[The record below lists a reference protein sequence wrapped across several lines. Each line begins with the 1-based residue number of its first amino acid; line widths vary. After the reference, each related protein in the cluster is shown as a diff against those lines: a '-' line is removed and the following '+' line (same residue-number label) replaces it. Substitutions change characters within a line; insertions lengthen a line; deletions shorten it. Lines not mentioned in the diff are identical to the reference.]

1 MRLRIA
7 QTMSSTQELD
17 SNMPLPPA
25 QMLAR
30 WRLVLGEDAEA
41 QGIGTGNDEQFDRI
55 EKLIGFLFQPG
66 DAAGGQDGKRP
77 PRDRQGGQGGSQLT
91 VPDWV
96 DQVRELFPHQV
107 KEVME
112 RELINRRGIRELM
125 EKPDLLEKI
134 EPNLDLVKTLLTHKD
149 LMNEKTR
156 GLARKII
163 EKVVEELKKKM
174 KLQVEA
180 ALTGAIRR
188 DRHSPRKVFRNLD
201 LKTTLRRNLK
211 NFDAG
216 TGKLL
221 VDRLFFYAAER
232 KNRPWHVIV
241 VVDQSGSMLESAI
254 FSTVMA
260 SIFHALPSLRT
271 SLVLFDTQ
279 VVDLSDQV
287 GQPVDVL
294 LSVQLGG
301 GTDITQALQYAGQLV
316 REPKRT
322 IVVLITDFYEG
333 RNELDL
339 VQQVRDMSEAGIR
352 MIGLGALGYDA
363 RPAYNK
369 PTAGKLRK
377 QGMDILVC
385 TPEKLA
391 ECMAQIIRG

>member
-1 MRLRIA
+1 
-7 QTMSSTQELD
+7 
-17 SNMPLPPA
+17 MPLLLA
-25 QMLAR
+25 QILAR
-30 WRLVLGEDAEA
+30 WRLILGEDAEC
-41 QGIGTGNDEQFDRI
+41 QGIGTGNDEQYDRI
-55 EKLIGFLFQPG
+55 EKLIGFLFKPADG
-66 DAAGGQDGKRP
+66 EDGQDGKRP
-77 PRDRQGGQGGSQLT
+77 PKDRQGGQGASQLT
-91 VPDWV
+91 VPEWV

-125 EKPDLLEKI
+125 EKPELLEKI

-156 GLARKII
+156 VLARKII

-180 ALTGAIRR
+180 AITGAIRR

-211 NFDAG
+211 NFDAE

-260 SIFHALPSLRT
+260 SIFYELPSLRT
-271 SLVLFDTQ
+271 SLILFDTQ
-279 VVDLSDQV
+279 VVDLSQQV

-301 GTDITQALQYAGQLV
+301 GTDITQALQYAVQLV

-333 RNELDL
+333 RNEMDL
-339 VQQVRDMSEAGIR
+339 VNQVREMSEAGIR

-369 PTAGKLRK
+369 QTAGKLRK

>member
-1 MRLRIA
+1 MGFVI
-7 QTMSSTQELD
+7 
-17 SNMPLPPA
+17 MPNTKP

-30 WRLVLGEDAEA
+30 WRLVLGEDAEC
-41 QGIGTGNDEQFDRI
+41 QGITTGGDDSFNRI
-55 EKLIGFLFQPG
+55 EKLIGFLFKPG
-66 DAAGGQDGKRP
+66 DGEGHGGGKRP
-77 PRDRQGGQGGSQLT
+77 LKDRQGGQGDAQLT

-96 DQVRELFPHQV
+96 DQVKELFPHQV

-112 RELINRRGIRELM
+112 RELINRRGIRDLL
-125 EKPDLLEKI
+125 EKPELLEKI
-134 EPNLDLVKTLLTHKD
+134 EPNLELVKTLLTHKD

-156 GLARKII
+156 VLARKII
-163 EKVVEELKKKM
+163 EQVVQQLKQKM
-174 KLQVEA
+174 KLQVEPA
-180 ALTGAIRR
+180 ITGAIRR

-211 NFDAG
+211 NFDSEI
-216 TGKLL
+216 GKLL
-221 VDRLFFYAAER
+221 VDRLFFHAAER

-260 SIFHALPSLRT
+260 SIFYELPSLRT

-301 GTDITQALQYAGQLV
+301 GTDITMALQYAVQLV
-316 REPKRT
+316 REPRRT

-333 RNELDL
+333 RSEQDL
-339 VQQVRDMSEAGIR
+339 VNQVREMADAGIR

-363 RPAYNK
+363 RPSYNK
-369 PTAGKLRK
+369 QTAGKLRK

>member
-1 MRLRIA
+1 
-7 QTMSSTQELD
+7 
-17 SNMPLPPA
+17 
-25 QMLAR
+25 MLAR

-41 QGIGTGNDEQFDRI
+41 QGIGTGGDEQFDRI
-55 EKLIGFLFQPG
+55 EKLIGFLFKPAG
-66 DAAGGQDGKRP
+66 DDDSHGGRRP
-77 PRDRQGGQGGSQLT
+77 PKDRQGGSGGSQLT
-91 VPDWV
+91 VPEWV
-96 DQVRELFPHQV
+96 DQVKELFPNQV

-125 EKPDLLEKI
+125 EKPELLEKI

-156 GLARKII
+156 VLARKII
-163 EKVVEELKKKM
+163 EKVVAELKQKM
-174 KLQVEA
+174 KLQVEPA
-180 ALTGAIRR
+180 ITGAIRR

-211 NFDAG
+211 NFDAAS
-216 TGKLL
+216 GKLL
-221 VDRLFFYAAER
+221 VDRLYFYAAER

-241 VVDQSGSMLESAI
+241 TVDQSGSMLESAI

-260 SIFHALPSLRT
+260 SIFYELPSLRT

-301 GTDITQALQYAGQLV
+301 GTDITLALQYAAQLV
-316 REPKRT
+316 REPRRT

-333 RNELDL
+333 RSDQDL
-339 VQQVRDMSEAGIR
+339 VNQVRAMSEAGIR

-363 RPAYNK
+363 RPSYNK
-369 PTAGKLRK
+369 ETARKLRK

>member
-1 MRLRIA
+1 
-7 QTMSSTQELD
+7 
-17 SNMPLPPA
+17 MPHTKA
-25 QMLAR
+25 HMLAR
-30 WRLVLGEDAEA
+30 WRLVLGEDAER
-41 QGIGTGNDEQFDRI
+41 QGIDTGDDEEFDRI
-55 EKLIGFLFQPG
+55 EKLIGFLFQPADG
-66 DAAGGQDGKRP
+66 TDGQSGKRP
-77 PRDRQGGQGGSQLT
+77 AKDRQGGKGDSQLT
-91 VPDWV
+91 VPEWV
-96 DQVRELFPHQV
+96 DQVKELFPHQV

-112 RELINRRGIRELM
+112 RELINRRGIRDLM
-125 EKPDLLEKI
+125 EKPELLEKI
-134 EPNLDLVKTLLTHKD
+134 EPNLALVKTLLTHKD

-156 GLARKII
+156 VLARKII
-163 EKVVEELKKKM
+163 DQVVQQLKQKM
-174 KLQVEA
+174 KLQVETA
-180 ALTGAIRR
+180 ITGAIRR
-188 DRHSPRKVFRNLD
+188 DRHSPRKVYRNLD

-211 NFDAG
+211 NFDGAS
-216 TGKLL
+216 GKLL
-221 VDRLFFYAAER
+221 VDRLFFFAAER

-241 VVDQSGSMLESAI
+241 AVDQSGSMLESAI

-260 SIFHALPSLRT
+260 SIFYELPSLRT

-301 GTDITQALQYAGQLV
+301 GTDITQALQYAAQLV
-316 REPKRT
+316 REPRRS

-333 RNELDL
+333 RNEQDL
-339 VQQVRDMSEAGIR
+339 VNQVREMADAGIR

-363 RPAYNK
+363 RPSYNK